1 GDVPQAESGAQKR
14 TPGRSLGEPAR
25 EELQTYLS
33 SFAEWTASLERE
45 TRNLRV
51 PLLESPHPHSMTPN
65 WLIATSL
72 VEKSGMNGSG
82 WFNTFLASMRM
93 VSCLDSVIRN
103 DFCMLASKDQNSNL
117 VRALG

>member
-1 GDVPQAESGAQKR
+1 KPWQVSR
-14 TPGRSLGEPAR
+14 EPAR

-72 VEKSGMNGSG
+72 VVKSGNERLG
-82 WFNTFLASMRM
+82 M
-93 VSCLDSVIRN
+93 VQHVGGVNANAELLGFGDPERLLSVGVEGPESEPCQGVGRQ
-103 DFCMLASKDQNSNL
+103 DPVFS
-117 VRALG
+117 